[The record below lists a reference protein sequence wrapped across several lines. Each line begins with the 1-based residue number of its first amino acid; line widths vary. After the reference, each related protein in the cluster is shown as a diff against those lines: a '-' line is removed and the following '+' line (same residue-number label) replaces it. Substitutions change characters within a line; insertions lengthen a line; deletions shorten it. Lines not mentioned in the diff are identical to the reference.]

1 LGIKGLGYVVLPK
14 FRKKKEEEEEE
25 EDMKG
30 KQKERGKKKK
40 GAKIIQTSKT
50 NKACEAKAKLS

>member
-1 LGIKGLGYVVLPK
+1 MLPK